1 MPSAPDSP
9 STFPRLVGRAV
20 ERVEDAALLTG
31 RGRFADDVGERPGTA
46 HAAVLR
52 SPHAHAEIVSLD
64 AAAALSMP
72 EVVTV
77 LTGEEVAAWS
87 RPFIAGV
94 KQPMRHYALAV
105 DRVRYTGEP
114 VAVVVARDR
123 YGAEDAL
130 ERIEVEY
137 RELDPVVDPVAAAA
151 PGAPLLHREV
161 GSNVVSDRRLR
172 YGDPDAAFASAA
184 HQLAISVRYPRNAC
198 TPIEGF
204 VVVAEHLGDDGY
216 DVLSN
221 FQGPFTLHP
230 VMVRALGVPGA
241 RLRLRSP
248 KDSGGSF
255 GVKQAVFPYV
265 VVMCLA
271 SRKARCPVK
280 WVEDRLEHLLAATSA
295 TNRVTTLEAA
305 VSGDGTIAALRW
317 DQFDDCGAYLRGKL
331 PLAVHGCGGRPRSS
345 RQRVPHPLESF
356 EVHLG
361 EGDIV
366 EVDAGVQLRDHAPH
380 RVAQNRGA
388 LHRGVA
394 REQRLAGRGSE
405 VALNHPALL
414 GGIQLVVR
422 SEAAKVVERTVEAG
436 ILPVDQPHPIAV
448 VDEVRGVEIVV
459 AEDDLDRTHHRF
471 EVRGAPEQTVEPSR
485 HPAPAFAQGSGVVAH
500 HLEDPE
506 HGVRAAQVRR

>member
-1 MPSAPDSP
+1 MPSPPDSP

-52 SPHAHAEIVSLD
+52 SPHAHAEVVSLD
-64 AAAALSMP
+64 ATAALSMP

-77 LTGEEVAAWS
+77 LTGEDVAAWS

-137 RELDPVVDPVAAAA
+137 RELAPVVDPVAAAA
-151 PGAPLLHREV
+151 PGAPLLHRDV

-184 HQLAISVRYPRNAC
+184 HRVAISVRYPRNAC

-204 VVVAEHLGDDGY
+204 VVVAEHLGEDGY

-230 VMVRALGVPGA
+230 VMALALGVAGA

-248 KDSGGSF
+248 RDSGGSF

-265 VVMCLA
+265 VAMCL
-271 SRKARCPVK
+271 RGTT
-280 WVEDRLEHLLAATSA
+280 TSA
-295 TNRVTTLEAA
+295 ADT
-305 VSGDGTIAALRW
+305 
-317 DQFDDCGAYLRGKL
+317 
-331 PLAVHGCGGRPRSS
+331 RST
-345 RQRVPHPLESF
+345 R
-356 EVHLG
+356 
-361 EGDIV
+361 
-366 EVDAGVQLRDHAPH
+366 
-380 RVAQNRGA
+380 
-388 LHRGVA
+388 
-394 REQRLAGRGSE
+394 
-405 VALNHPALL
+405 
-414 GGIQLVVR
+414 R
-422 SEAAKVVERTVEAG
+422 S
-436 ILPVDQPHPIAV
+436 
-448 VDEVRGVEIVV
+448 
-459 AEDDLDRTHHRF
+459 
-471 EVRGAPEQTVEPSR
+471 
-485 HPAPAFAQGSGVVAH
+485 PAPAWRRSGRPGAPTVCATNTPRRGCGNSCATSNTGSRWPSCRRKWGISARASRR
-500 HLEDPE
+500 LMSANFLPKRPE
-506 HGVRAAQVRR
+506 NRFRISSLPSTSTQRSTIPRRCRLHDVRRPPSSLPAFSHAAMTRTVCRDLAGIPSCCARQLYCPAQERSRPTHPCSSTVCT